1 MSNKQNDRSWQLWS
15 DEEDEKVAYMLSHGY
30 TVKEVAVDI
39 GRTSQAIYN
48 RINSL
53 KSLKRY

>member
-53 KSLKRY
+53 KDK